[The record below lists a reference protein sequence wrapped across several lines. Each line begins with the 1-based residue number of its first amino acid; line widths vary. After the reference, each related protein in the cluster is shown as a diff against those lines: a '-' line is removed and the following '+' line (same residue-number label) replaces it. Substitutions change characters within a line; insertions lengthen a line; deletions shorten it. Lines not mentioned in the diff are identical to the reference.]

1 MFKTPMQKQKIKQQL
16 DTSKI
21 TNPTAY
27 SNLWDTMK
35 MFKNRNLQLQV
46 PTFKK
51 IIKELSKK
59 HMTVHLVPVEEQNKS
74 KRNSVKRKKLLRS
87 GRN

>member
-1 MFKTPMQKQKIKQQL
+1 MFKTPMQKLKIKQQL

-21 TNPTAY
+21 INPTAY

-51 IIKELSKK
+51 NNNQGALKEIHDSASWACGR
-59 HMTVHLVPVEEQNKS
+59 TEQ
-74 KRNSVKRKKLLRS
+74 VKAKLLRS